1 MENQSG
7 GLGRAKTTTKPLKEP
22 KLEKTKTERAPK
34 LSKMDSAKHQP
45 STALNSS
52 IISSK
57 NETASKYIDR
67 KQEENGENFRAFQR
81 VPTQVKFQNYL
92 EKFIEDIVPFPIS
105 FCQSELKKFE

>member
-7 GLGRAKTTTKPLKEP
+7 GLGREKPLKVP
-22 KLEKTKTERAPK
+22 KLEKTKTEREPK
-34 LSKMDSAKHQP
+34 LSKMNSAKHQP

-52 IISSK
+52 IIDGISSK

-67 KQEENGENFRAFQR
+67 KQEENGENSRASQR

-105 FCQSELKKFE
+105 FCQAELKKFE